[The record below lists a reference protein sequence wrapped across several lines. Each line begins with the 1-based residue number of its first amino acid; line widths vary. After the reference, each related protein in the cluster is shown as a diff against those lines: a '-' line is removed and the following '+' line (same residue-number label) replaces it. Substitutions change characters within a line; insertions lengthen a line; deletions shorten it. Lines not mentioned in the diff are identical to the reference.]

1 LEGMAS
7 SFELR
12 QAQTQLYTAQSEYLN
27 AMKEVIV
34 KKTQLQTILN
44 TPN

>member
-1 LEGMAS
+1 MAS

-12 QAQTQLYTAQSEYLN
+12 QAQTQLYAAQSEYLN
-27 AMKEVIV
+27 AMKEVVV
-34 KKTQLQTILN
+34 KKTHLQTLVN